1 MERIAHCACGSL
13 RAIASGDPGI
23 AYVCHC
29 RECQRRTGSVMHA
42 GAFYSRTQVRL
53 EGPAKIFTR
62 RGDSGGEVHCHFC
75 PECGSTVAWFADKL
89 PDRVGIAIGCFAD
102 PEFPAPT
109 LSVWEEAM
117 HEWVGLPTGVSRWK
131 QTPTL

>member
-1 MERIAHCACGSL
+1 
-13 RAIASGDPGI
+13 
-23 AYVCHC
+23 
-29 RECQRRTGSVMHA
+29 MHA